1 MKSTTT
7 VKGAVSCVDEPTTT
21 EASWGPVEWENG
33 NTKSKC
39 ELNEIPYIPTNTTE
53 VESAL
58 GPVVGN
64 MIFLLLLSY
73 N

>member
-39 ELNEIPYIPTNTTE
+39 ELNEFPWSNKT
-53 VESAL
+53 
-58 GPVVGN
+58 
-64 MIFLLLLSY
+64 
-73 N
+73 